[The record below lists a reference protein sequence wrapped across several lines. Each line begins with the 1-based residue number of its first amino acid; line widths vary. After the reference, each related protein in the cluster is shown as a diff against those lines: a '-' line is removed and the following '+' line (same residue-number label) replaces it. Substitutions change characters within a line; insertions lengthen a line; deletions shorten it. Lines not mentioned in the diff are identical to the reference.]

1 MQKLLIVLLCIS
13 FSFGLTAQTA
23 KKPVAKKPA
32 VKSGTAV
39 SNAVIL
45 KNQADSFSYAI
56 GVSIANFYKEQGIN
70 TINSA
75 LVTRAVNDCRDGK
88 AKLNEG
94 EVNNVIMNY
103 MQQVRSQKSA
113 GTRKAGEAF
122 LAENK
127 NKPGVITTASG
138 LQYIVLKEGTG
149 PKPVATNKVKVHY
162 HGTLIDG
169 FVFDSSVQRG
179 EPIEMDVSNFIAGWV
194 EALQMM
200 PVGSKW
206 KLFVPSNLG
215 YGDNDAG
222 PSIKAGSALI
232 FDIELIDIV
241 K

>member
-1 MQKLLIVLLCIS
+1 MQKLLIVLLSVVTCS
-13 FSFGLTAQTA
+13 GLMAQTA
-23 KKPVAKKPA
+23 KKPVAKKAPVKASPGGPSA
-32 VKSGTAV
+32 VV
-39 SNAVIL
+39 L

-75 LVTRAVNDCRDGK
+75 LVTKAVNDCREGK
-88 AKLNEG
+88 AKLDDG
-94 EVNNVIMNY
+94 QVNNVIMSY

-122 LAENK
+122 LSENK
-127 NKPGVITTASG
+127 SKPGVITTPSG

-149 PKPVATNKVKVHY
+149 PKPVATDKVKVHY

-169 FVFDSSVQRG
+169 TVFDSSVQRG
-179 EPIEMDVSNFIAGWV
+179 EPIELGVSNVIAGWV

-206 KLFVPSNLG
+206 KLFIPSNLG

-222 PSIKAGSALI
+222 PTIKAGSALI
-232 FDIELIDIV
+232 F
-241 K
+241 